1 MLYAKYIMPVMLA
14 KSSKTVELMLVLSL
28 AWCFFVG
35 CIAILPF
42 IGLPL
47 ELACLV
53 AGVGLATFPF
63 SNEFNGKIKY
73 IRDFFITLF
82 FVGLG
87 MQVPPIELPTILTAL
102 LLTVVVLL
110 CRWVGIYLP
119 VVLLGG
125 QRRLGG
131 IAAINL
137 SEIGEFAL
145 VICSLGV
152 TKGHVDSEMLTI
164 LIWTFV
170 ILAILSSYLL
180 KYNHRIYMVFS
191 NIFRKI
197 LGMQVA

>member
-53 AGVGLATFPF
+53 AGVGLATFPY
-63 SNEFNGKIKY
+63 SNEFNGKIRY

-87 MQVPPIELPTILTAL
+87 MQIPNPDIKTILTAGAIA
-102 LLTVVVLL
+102 VVVLFG
-110 CRWVGIYLP
+110 RWIGI
-119 VVLLGG
+119 
-125 QRRLGG
+125 
-131 IAAINL
+131 
-137 SEIGEFAL
+137 
-145 VICSLGV
+145 
-152 TKGHVDSEMLTI
+152 
-164 LIWTFV
+164 
-170 ILAILSSYLL
+170 
-180 KYNHRIYMVFS
+180 
-191 NIFRKI
+191 
-197 LGMQVA
+197 